1 MSTIEER
8 VKHIAKRLGIAEED
22 IGRDSILLNDLEG
35 DALDGVE
42 ILLALEKEFHCKIPD
57 EDALKLHTYG
67 DIVDYIEHVVAHAEE
82 PAIVDAGAAPSA

>member
-1 MSTIEER
+1 
-8 VKHIAKRLGIAEED
+8 VIAEREEPRV
-22 IGRDSILLNDLEG
+22 GELLADMLAN
-35 DALDGVE
+35 DGVE

-57 EDALKLHTYG
+57 EVALKLHTYG